1 MYIDRAS
8 SWMLF
13 STKVGLMKNK
23 TIDRV
28 KIAITKL
35 CEFWIIDLFIN
46 SALARTLFAIVDSV
60 ATVEFVV
67 VESVEASKKITL
79 IILR

>member
-1 MYIDRAS
+1 MYIDKAS

-23 TIDRV
+23 IIDRV
-28 KIAITKL
+28 NIAITKL

-67 VESVEASKKITL
+67 VEFVEASKKL
-79 IILR
+79 L